1 MTRLLC
7 HLGIDPGLN
16 GAWALLGQSGYL
28 VEAGHFPIGA
38 DGEIDAKA
46 LADRWHLFHRDV
58 DVVATVE
65 RVGSMGASKGGRRQG
80 VAGMFNFGRRYGTV
94 LAVLQTM
101 QIHFALVEPR
111 AWKSASGVTA
121 DKGSSLA
128 AARSLWPDAA
138 PHLLNRKK
146 DEARAEAA
154 LIARYG
160 QRHQLHGRAP

>member
-7 HLGIDPGLN
+7 HLGVDPGIK

-28 VEAGHFPIGA
+28 AEAGHFPIGE

-46 LADRWHLFHRDV
+46 LADRWHLFHREF

-65 RVGSMGASKGGRRQG
+65 KVGSMGASKGGRKQG
-80 VAGMFNFGRRYGTV
+80 VKGMFNFGRRYGTV

-101 QIHFALVEPR
+101 EIPFVLVEPR
-111 AWKSASGVTA
+111 IWKAASGVTA

-128 AARSLWPDAA
+128 AARTLWPASAA
-138 PHLLNRKK
+138 HLLTRVK

-160 QRHQLHGRAP
+160 QRQQHHRRAA